1 MIFENRMKIMYGNFM
16 NFFIYLE
23 SLFQKQELERS
34 ENNFQTQLTEQIS
47 KSEIQINELRQT
59 LNQQEEILNTT
70 KSNLD
75 NLQKEKDEQ
84 EKLLGNNQQT
94 IDDLQLKVSQLSTDL
109 NQKVIK

>member
-1 MIFENRMKIMYGNFM
+1 M
-16 NFFIYLE
+16 
-23 SLFQKQELERS
+23 
-34 ENNFQTQLTEQIS
+34 
-47 KSEIQINELRQT
+47 
-59 LNQQEEILNTT
+59 NTT